1 MKARRGLRA
10 LACLGFASAAV
21 AVAWSAPPSVEPVK
35 KGALITIAA
44 HLDLKA
50 APAKVWAAA
59 ASAEGFC
66 TLTGF
71 KPDAPDKARSFA
83 KLGDSIGASIWSDT
97 GRLVVTAVVPGKE
110 LRVTWEPAN
119 ASYLCAKRI
128 VIAAAATGTSFDYW
142 DRYTDDQPNADE
154 TAKRVRDESAK
165 ALEAFRISV
174 EK

>member
-1 MKARRGLRA
+1 MRAQRGLRA
-10 LACLGFASAAV
+10 LTCLGCASAAV
-21 AVAWSAPPSVEPVK
+21 AVAWSAPPSVQPVK

-59 ASAEGFC
+59 ASAEGFY

-71 KPDAPDKARSFA
+71 KPDAADKARTFA
-83 KLGDSIGASIWSDT
+83 ELGDSIGASIWTDT
-97 GRLVVTAVVPGKE
+97 GRLVVTGLVAGKE
-110 LRVTWEPAN
+110 LRVAWEPAN
-119 ASYLCAKRI
+119 ASYLCSKRI
-128 VIAAAATGTSFDYW
+128 VLAAAGTGTSFDYW

-154 TAKRVRDESAK
+154 TAKKVRDESAK
-165 ALEAFRISV
+165 ALEAFRLLV

>member
-1 MKARRGLRA
+1 MTNRVTVRA
-10 LACLGFASAAV
+10 LLILGSAMAVAPAARAAV
-21 AVAWSAPPSVEPVK
+21 QPVK

-59 ASAEGFC
+59 ASAEGFYA
-66 TLTGF
+66 LTGF
-71 KPDAPDKARSFA
+71 KPDAADKARSFT
-83 KLGDSIGASIWSDT
+83 KLGDSIGASIWGDT
-97 GRLVVTAVVPGKE
+97 GRLVVTSLTPGKE

-128 VIAAAATGTSFDYW
+128 IIAAAGTGTSFDYW
-142 DRYTDDQPNADE
+142 DRYTDDQPSADE
-154 TAKRVRDESAK
+154 TAKKVHDESAK
-165 ALEAFRISV
+165 ALEAFRALA